1 MDHTTM
7 KDGHNRLSRRAAFT
21 GGLVC
26 AGSFALQ
33 ATPASARVFGIGR
46 SRSSDPFLAALD
58 YVVSVYP
65 SRIQNYSGRC
75 PDGSPFRLRV
85 ATPLDPPRTVPVVL
99 LAGASGVPIDAYDR
113 MISALAG
120 RGYLVIVPEFLERDS
135 ESLSQGRWRRLA
147 EMRYACDQIFAVRA
161 VLGGS
166 AERMEPNLIAAWG
179 HADGC
184 CVAMRLVGFDHNLMP
199 DGSFAD
205 GRFRAAVALEPSG
218 GFAIDEMGQVGR
230 AYAQNTGGG
239 LIITGHGGMPPAPEG
254 SGLLGLMIDSHQA
267 DLAAAIPV
275 SSRRNPEGARAF
287 EVGLAASLIYFD
299 WHLRDDRRAGEAL
312 TALNGRPVPGLEE
325 PLVVIKA

>member
-1 MDHTTM
+1 MDHIM
-7 KDGHNRLSRRAAFT
+7 MQDGHDRLSRRAAFT
-21 GGLVC
+21 GGMVC
-26 AGSFALQ
+26 AASLALQ
-33 ATPASARVFGIGR
+33 ATPASARVSGIGR
-46 SRSSDPFLAALD
+46 SRDPFQAALD
-58 YVVSVYP
+58 YVGSVYP
-65 SRIQNYSGRC
+65 SQIQNFSGRC
-75 PDGSPFRLRV
+75 PDGSPFRLRI

-99 LAGASGVPIDAYDR
+99 LAGASAVPINAYDR

-120 RGYLVIVPEFLERDS
+120 RGYLVIVPEFVERERETRS
-135 ESLSQGRWRRLA
+135 EGRWRRLA

-199 DGSFAD
+199 DGTFAD

-218 GFAIDEMGQVGR
+218 GFAIDDMGQVGR
-230 AYAQNTGGG
+230 AYAQSTGGG
-239 LIITGHGGMPPAPEG
+239 LIIAGRGGMPPAPEG

-275 SSRRNPEGARAF
+275 SSRRNREGARAF

-299 WHLRDDRRAGEAL
+299 WHLRDDRRAAQAL
-312 TALNGRPVPGLEE
+312 NALNGRDVPGLEA
-325 PLVVIKA
+325 PLVFLKA